1 MQTQL
6 KKTAMEFRRWRKQ
19 RTGPIAAAP
28 AQLQRDIVKLL
39 EQLRWDEVCRTV
51 GVSRSLLGNWRKAHC
66 DDLQLRP
73 RKQKRAAKQ
82 RPAKAAPKTMGNSF
96 LADFIEVAPVA
107 PTSALEVEM
116 RFSSGTIVQA
126 RTTNDP
132 QALGDFVTRVL
143 ASSVAQP

>member
-6 KKTAMEFRRWRKQ
+6 KKIATEFRRWRKQ

-28 AQLQRDIVKLL
+28 TQLQRDIVKLL
-39 EQLRWDEVCRTV
+39 EHHRWDEVCRTI
-51 GVSRSLLGNWRKAHC
+51 GVSRSLLGSWRKAHC
-66 DDLQLRP
+66 DNLQLRP
-73 RKQKRAAKQ
+73 RKQKRAAQQ
-82 RPAKAAPKTMGNSF
+82 RPKEVAPKTMDNSF
-96 LADFIEVAPVA
+96 RADFIEVAPVA

-126 RTTNDP
+126 RTNDP

-143 ASSVAQP
+143 ASGVAQA